1 MEAKKGLKDYY
12 RSKKVNESLVRK
24 RVIKESCFYEV
35 VLSSSAHGEISLVH
49 SLTAVVKHYLRS
61 DWL

>member
-49 SLTAVVKHYLRS
+49 SPTAVV
-61 DWL
+61 